1 MNLAINNEKILYLY
15 NTFYTYINMR
25 SLILI
30 SLVILGTMGIAQEN
44 TANYWYFGYQC
55 GISFATGVPKGVTG
69 GQITGLE
76 GCATVGDM
84 QGNLLF
90 YTDGQV
96 VYDRNHNIMQNGT
109 GLMGHY
115 SSTQSSII
123 VKCPGTENYYY
134 LFTTDGA
141 ENHLE
146 GGWRYSIVDMSLNGG
161 LGAVTGVKNILLE
174 GPVAE
179 KQTAIMHSNN
189 VSVWVIS
196 HRWNSNEFV
205 AYEITQE
212 GISPVPVVSAIGAVH
227 EGGPSGDP
235 NLNGWTNATGL
246 LRANKEGDKIALAI
260 QITGIFEVFDFD
272 KSTGVVS
279 NCKTSSAYNPVY
291 GVEFSPDGTKL
302 YATVN
307 VYQNSRLYQFNL
319 NQVDPFSNSVLIASE
334 SDNPIKSLQ
343 MGPNGKI
350 YITRYNYG
358 YVSAINNPNATGTAC
373 GYISNAVYLMGKT
386 GRNGLPNI
394 FYYKGFRFFTGSEQ
408 TISICEGDS
417 IYLEGAYQHEAGTFT
432 DTLQTALDWDSIVT
446 TYLELLPAPEIP
458 VITEFN
464 GVLYCTPADNYQWYR
479 NGTPIAGADNQLYQ
493 PFVSGYY
500 TVEVVWGNGC
510 HSVSEGFNFI
520 VQSIVSASDEKRM
533 IYPNPCGTSFST
545 DLEEQYSLKI
555 FDIHGKECFTRENL
569 QGLVFH
575 DCSVLESGLYF
586 VEIQTHDTVIVEKM
600 MKE

>member
-1 MNLAINNEKILYLY
+1 
-15 NTFYTYINMR
+15 MR

-30 SLVILGTMGIAQEN
+30 SFVILGTLGIAQEN

-96 VYDRNHNIMQNGT
+96 VYDRNHNIMENGT

-123 VKCPGTENYYY
+123 VKCPGTDNNYY

-141 ENHLE
+141 ENHLA

-161 LGAVTGVKNILLE
+161 LGAVTEVKNIFLE

-189 VSVWVIS
+189 VSIWVIA

-212 GISPVPVVSAIGAVH
+212 GINPVPVVSAVGTVH
-227 EGGPSGDP
+227 AGGPSGDP

-246 LRANKEGDKIALAI
+246 LKANKDGNKLALAI
-260 QITGIFEVFDFD
+260 QITGIFELFDFN
-272 KSTGVVS
+272 KATGVVS
-279 NCKTSSAYNPVY
+279 NCRTSSTYDPVY

-319 NQVDPFSNSVLIASE
+319 NQTNPFSNAVLIASAP
-334 SDNPIKSLQ
+334 SCPIKSLQ
-343 MGPNGKI
+343 LGPNGRI
-350 YITRYNYG
+350 YITRYDYP
-358 YVSAINNPNATGTAC
+358 YVSEVSYPDLDGDAC
-373 GYISNAVYLMGKT
+373 NYVAHGVYLMGET
-386 GRNGLPNI
+386 GRYGLPNI

-432 DTLQTALDWDSIVT
+432 DTL
-446 TYLELLPAPEIP
+446 
-458 VITEFN
+458 
-464 GVLYCTPADNYQWYR
+464 
-479 NGTPIAGADNQLYQ
+479 
-493 PFVSGYY
+493 
-500 TVEVVWGNGC
+500 
-510 HSVSEGFNFI
+510 
-520 VQSIVSASDEKRM
+520 
-533 IYPNPCGTSFST
+533 
-545 DLEEQYSLKI
+545 
-555 FDIHGKECFTRENL
+555 
-569 QGLVFH
+569 
-575 DCSVLESGLYF
+575 
-586 VEIQTHDTVIVEKM
+586 
-600 MKE
+600 